1 MLGELIEI
9 VRKAGLK
16 VPTVTELET
25 SAKKNKESVRELL
38 EMASENGELL
48 KIAPEYYIHSEVV
61 AETKRKLVEEIEAA
75 NGLTMSEIRQI
86 LDTSRKYAIPLC
98 EYFDR
103 TGFTKR
109 DGDKRLLGTAK
120 ND

>member
-1 MLGELIEI
+1 MLGELTEI

-16 VPTVTELET
+16 VPTVSELES

-38 EMASENGELL
+38 EMASENGDLL
-48 KIAPEYYIHSEVV
+48 KIAPEYYIHGEVV
-61 AETKRKLVEEIEAA
+61 AETKRKLVEEIVAA
-75 NGLTMSEIRQI
+75 DGLTMSEIRQI

-98 EYFDR
+98 EYFDK

-109 DGDKRLLGTAK
+109 DGDKRLLGNQGET
-120 ND
+120 